1 MATFDHETIIVG
13 AGAAGMNCA
22 LDLQKA
28 EHDYLLIADY
38 MGGRIFNDTSK
49 HMNYGAVFYF
59 GSYRTML
66 SKERNILKPTSD
78 VVPSLTAA
86 ACNPDDVHQW
96 AALSA
101 KTASDLPSLWRFEK
115 FMTTEFLPH
124 YERFKKNCEIM
135 EVRDALAADPFI
147 DRLFHETAA
156 EMIERLNIKPI
167 ADDLVS
173 MFAHACTGTPPE
185 KLMALDYLNTVQ
197 PLSMELPSMKL
208 VMSLTR
214 FDFDADEM
222 TERLSEGSGNV
233 LLDNLVT
240 KVEQIDGGWKVTT
253 DKGVAKTAKN
263 LVMAC
268 PADVTQRLLEPVA
281 NVPAF
286 ETRKPCVL
294 YAYLLK
300 GTIREHYAHHDVHI
314 FNEKT
319 PIIFIAKRE
328 PGVYEIFT
336 EVDFEQDNRM
346 DKYFS
351 EYEIIG
357 KKHWPQAMFTGPTEA
372 LPQNLAPGLIMAGDH
387 NGLGMEPA
395 AISGIYAANKVLGKT
410 VDEQPDAYA
419 VAPAAPYLE
428 PQGAKGMQETLQSY
442 SAVAA
447 DVSKTAAKTM
457 RENKVAAGVVGAAA
471 AGTALAVVASKMVR
485 RKK

>member
-22 LDLQKA
+22 LDLKA
-28 EHDYLLIADY
+28 ASHDYLLIADY
-38 MGGRIFNDTSK
+38 MGGRIFNDTEK

-66 SKERNILKPTSD
+66 SKERGILKPTTD

-86 ACNPDDVHQW
+86 ACNPDDERQW

-115 FMTTEFLPH
+115 FMVDEFLPH

-147 DRLFHETAA
+147 DQLFHETAA
-156 EMIERLNIKPI
+156 EMIDRLNIKPI

-173 MFAHACTGTPPE
+173 MFAHACTGTPPAE
-185 KLMALDYLNTVQ
+185 LMALDYLNTVQ
-197 PLSMELPSMKL
+197 PLSMELPSVRL

-222 TERLSEGSGNV
+222 TRRLSEGSGNV

-240 KVEQIDGGWKVTT
+240 EVEQVEGGWKVAT
-253 DKGVAKTAKN
+253 DKGGAFTARN
-263 LVMAC
+263 LVMAT

-281 NVPAF
+281 SVPSF
-286 ETRKPCVL
+286 NTRKACVL

-300 GTIREHYAHHDVHI
+300 GAIREHYAHHDVHI

-336 EVDFEQDNRM
+336 EVDFEKDGRM

-351 EYEIIG
+351 SYEIVG

-372 LPQNLAPGLIMAGDH
+372 LPQNLAPSLIMAGDH

-395 AISGIYAANKVLGKT
+395 AISGIYAANKILGKT
-410 VDEQPDAYA
+410 VDENPGTHAPI
-419 VAPAAPYLE
+419 PAAPYLK
-428 PQGAKGMQETLQSY
+428 PKGDQGVKATLDSYGAVVADAGQAVAKAASENKT
-442 SAVAA
+442 AVAA
-447 DVSKTAAKTM
+447 AATASIAA
-457 RENKVAAGVVGAAA
+457 VAAI
-471 AGTALAVVASKMVR
+471 ALAK
-485 RKK
+485 RK

>member
-22 LDLQKA
+22 LDLKEA
-28 EHDYLLIADY
+28 GHDYLLIADY

-66 SKERNILKPTSD
+66 SKQRGILKPTTD
-78 VVPSLTAA
+78 VVPNLTAA
-86 ACNPDDVHQW
+86 ACNPDDTRQW
-96 AALSA
+96 SALSA

-115 FMTTEFLPH
+115 FMTQEFLPH
-124 YERFKKNCEIM
+124 YEKFKKNCEIM
-135 EVRDALAADPFI
+135 EVRAALAADPFI
-147 DRLFHETAA
+147 DQLFHETAA
-156 EMIERLNIKPI
+156 QMIERLDIKPI

-222 TERLSEGSGNV
+222 TERLSQGSGNV
-233 LLDNLVT
+233 LLGTKVT
-240 KVEQIDGGWKVTT
+240 KVDQIEGGWKVTT
-253 DKGVAKTAKN
+253 DQGKTFTAKN
-263 LVMAC
+263 LVMAT
-268 PADVTQRLLEPVA
+268 PADVTQRLLQPVA
-281 NVPAF
+281 AVPDF
-286 ETRKPCVL
+286 KTRKPCVL

-328 PGVYEIFT
+328 PGTYEIFT
-336 EVDFEQDNRM
+336 EVDFEKDGRM
-346 DKYFS
+346 GKYFS
-351 EYEIIG
+351 DYEIIG

-395 AISGIYAANKVLGKT
+395 AISGIYAANKILGRTIDDDPT
-410 VDEQPDAYA
+410 VRAA
-419 VAPAAPYLE
+419 VSPEPYLE
-428 PQGAKGMQETLQSY
+428 PAGTKGVQATLESY
-442 SAVAA
+442 GAVAA
-447 DVSKTAAKTM
+447 DAGATATKAVADH
-457 RENKVAAGVVGAAA
+457 KVPIIAGAAA
-471 AGTALAVVASKMVR
+471 AAAACVALLLLK
-485 RKK
+485 RK

>member
-22 LDLQKA
+22 LDLKEA
-28 EHDYLLIADY
+28 GHDYLLIADY

-66 SKERNILKPTSD
+66 SAQRGILKPTTD

-86 ACNPDDVHQW
+86 ACNPDDTRQW
-96 AALSA
+96 SALSA

-115 FMTTEFLPH
+115 FMTQEFLPH
-124 YERFKKNCEIM
+124 YEKFKKNCEIM
-135 EVRDALAADPFI
+135 EVRTALAADPFI
-147 DRLFHETAA
+147 DQLFHETAA
-156 EMIERLNIKPI
+156 QMIERLDIKPI

-173 MFAHACTGTPPE
+173 MFAHACTGTPPAE
-185 KLMALDYLNTVQ
+185 LMALDYLNTVQ

-222 TERLSEGSGNV
+222 TERLSAGSGDV
-233 LLDNLVT
+233 LLGTKVT
-240 KVEQIDGGWKVTT
+240 KVEQVEGGWKVTT
-253 DKGVAKTAKN
+253 DTKKTFTAKN
-263 LVMAC
+263 LVMAT
-268 PADVTQRLLEPVA
+268 PADVTQRLLQPVA
-281 NVPAF
+281 SVPDF
-286 ETRKPCVL
+286 KTRKPCVL

-328 PGVYEIFT
+328 PGTYEIFT
-336 EVDFEQDNRM
+336 EVDFEKDGRM

-351 EYEIIG
+351 DYEIIG

-395 AISGIYAANKVLGKT
+395 AISGIYAANKVLGRT
-410 VDEQPDAYA
+410 VDENPGLRAA
-419 VAPAAPYLE
+419 VPAEPYLE
-428 PQGAKGMQETLQSY
+428 PAGAKGMQATLDSY
-442 SAVAA
+442 GAVAA
-447 DVSKTAAKTM
+447 DAGKTAAKVVAD
-457 RENKVAAGVVGAAA
+457 NKTGFIAGAAVAAA
-471 AGTALAVVASKMVR
+471 ACVAMLLLR
-485 RKK
+485 RK

>member
-1 MATFDHETIIVG
+1 MTTFDHETIIVG

-22 LDLQKA
+22 LDLKEA
-28 EHDYLLIADY
+28 GRDYLLIADY
-38 MGGRIFNDTSK
+38 MGGRILNDTSK

-66 SKERNILKPTSD
+66 SKQRGILKPTTD

-86 ACNPDDVHQW
+86 ACNPDDTHQW
-96 AALSA
+96 SALSA

-115 FMTTEFLPH
+115 FMTQEFLPH
-124 YERFKKNCEIM
+124 YEKFKKNCEFM

-156 EMIERLNIKPI
+156 EMIERLDIKPI

-173 MFAHACTGTPPE
+173 MFAHACTGTPPAE
-185 KLMALDYLNTVQ
+185 LMALDYLNTVQ

-233 LLDNLVT
+233 LLDTKVT
-240 KVEQIDGGWKVTT
+240 KVEQVEGAWKVTT
-253 DKGVAKTAKN
+253 DTNKTFTAKN
-263 LVMAC
+263 LVVAT
-268 PADVTQRLLEPVA
+268 PADVTQRLLQPVA
-281 NVPAF
+281 AVPDF
-286 ETRKPCVL
+286 KTRKPCVL

-328 PGVYEIFT
+328 PGTYEIFT
-336 EVDFEQDNRM
+336 EVDFEKDGRM

-351 EYEIIG
+351 NYEIIG

-395 AISGIYAANKVLGKT
+395 AISGIYAANKILGRT
-410 VDEQPDAYA
+410 VDDDPA
-419 VAPAAPYLE
+419 VRATVPAAPYLE
-428 PQGAKGMQETLQSY
+428 PAGTKGMQATLESY
-442 SAVAA
+442 GAVAVDA
-447 DVSKTAAKTM
+447 GNTAAKVVA
-457 RENKVAAGVVGAAA
+457 ENKKPFIVGAATA
-471 AGTALAVVASKMVR
+471 ALACAALLLLR
-485 RKK
+485 RK

>member
-1 MATFDHETIIVG
+1 MAAFDHETIIVG

-22 LDLQKA
+22 LDLKEA
-28 EHDYLLIADY
+28 GRDYLLIADY

-66 SKERNILKPTSD
+66 SKKRGILEPTSD

-86 ACNPDDVHQW
+86 ACNPDDTRQW

-115 FMTTEFLPH
+115 FMTQEFLPH
-124 YERFKKNCEIM
+124 YERFKKNCEVM
-135 EVRDALAADPFI
+135 EVRAALAADPFI

-156 EMIERLNIKPI
+156 EMIERLDIKPI

-173 MFAHACTGTPPE
+173 MFAHACTGTPPAE
-185 KLMALDYLNTVQ
+185 LMALDYLNTVQ
-197 PLSMELPSMKL
+197 PLSMELPSMNL

-214 FDFDADEM
+214 FDFDADKM
-222 TERLSEGSGNV
+222 TKRLSEGSGEV
-233 LLDNLVT
+233 LLDNKVT
-240 KVEQIDGGWKVTT
+240 KVEKVEGGWKVTT
-253 DKGVAKTAKN
+253 DKSKSFTAQN
-263 LVMAC
+263 LVMAT
-268 PADVTQRLLEPVA
+268 PADVTQRLLKPVA
-281 NVPAF
+281 DVPSF
-286 ETRKPCVL
+286 KTRKPCVL

-328 PGVYEIFT
+328 PGTYEIFT
-336 EVDFEQDNRM
+336 EVDFEKDDRM

-351 EYEIIG
+351 DYEIIG

-395 AISGIYAANKVLGKT
+395 AISGIYAANKILGRT
-410 VDEQPDAYA
+410 VDDDPTVSASVLDE
-419 VAPAAPYLE
+419 PYLE
-428 PQGAKGMQETLQSY
+428 PEGAKGVQATLESY
-442 SAVAA
+442 GAVAA
-447 DVSKTAAKTM
+447 DVGKSAVKAIGDNRAPFIAGAAIA
-457 RENKVAAGVVGAAA
+457 VAACAAA
-471 AGTALAVVASKMVR
+471 LLLRHK
-485 RKK
+485 

>member
-22 LDLQKA
+22 LDLKEA
-28 EHDYLLIADY
+28 GHDYLLIADY

-66 SKERNILKPTSD
+66 SKQRGILKPTTD

-86 ACNPDDVHQW
+86 ACNPDDTRQW
-96 AALSA
+96 SALSA
-101 KTASDLPSLWRFEK
+101 KTAADLPSLWRFEK
-115 FMTTEFLPH
+115 FMTREFLPH

-147 DRLFHETAA
+147 DQLFHETAA
-156 EMIERLNIKPI
+156 QMIERLDIKPI

-173 MFAHACTGTPPE
+173 MFAHACTGTPPAE
-185 KLMALDYLNTVQ
+185 LMALDYLNTVQ

-222 TERLSEGSGNV
+222 TERLSAGSGDV
-233 LLDNLVT
+233 LLGAKVT
-240 KVEQIDGGWKVTT
+240 KVEQVEGGWKVTT
-253 DKGVAKTAKN
+253 DKGEAFTAKN
-263 LVMAC
+263 LVMAT
-268 PADVTQRLLEPVA
+268 PADVTQRLLAPVA
-281 NVPAF
+281 AVPDF
-286 ETRKPCVL
+286 KTRKPCVL

-300 GTIREHYAHHDVHI
+300 GTIREHYANHDVHI

-328 PGVYEIFT
+328 PGVYEIIT
-336 EVDFEQDNRM
+336 EVDFENDGRM

-351 EYEIIG
+351 DYEIIG

-395 AISGIYAANKVLGKT
+395 AISGIYAANKVLGRT
-410 VDEQPDAYA
+410 VDENPSLRAA
-419 VAPAAPYLE
+419 VPAEPYLE
-428 PQGAKGMQETLQSY
+428 PAGAKGMQATLESY
-442 SAVAA
+442 GAVAA
-447 DVSKTAAKTM
+447 DAGKSAAKVVAD
-457 RENKVAAGVVGAAA
+457 NKTGFIAGAAVAAA
-471 AGTALAVVASKMVR
+471 ACVAMLLLR
-485 RKK
+485 RK